1 MHNPESVRE
10 NETHKFLL
18 DIVIRMTWPRDSQQQ
33 KKKENDQQQKK
44 TCRIVNFDVP
54 ADHRVK
60 LKESEKRNNYLD
72 LSRELKNYE
81 TGKWGDTNCNWFD
94 RNNHQGIISTRTG
107 GFENKRTSGD
117 HLNYSIIKIGQ
128 NTEKNHGDLR
138 GLTITQTPT
147 RNHQLVWKLSK
158 K

>member
-72 LSRELKNYE
+72 LSRELKKLWNRKVRWY
-81 TGKWGDTNCNWFD
+81 
-94 RNNHQGIISTRTG
+94 
-107 GFENKRTSGD
+107 
-117 HLNYSIIKIGQ
+117 
-128 NTEKNHGDLR
+128 
-138 GLTITQTPT
+138 
-147 RNHQLVWKLSK
+147 QL
-158 K
+158 